1 MCHFFDKAHKKLWM
15 IMRLCFIFV
24 VLLEFASRANVKAQD
39 QVVSLD
45 LKNVHYYELFNEIHK
60 QTGVRFIYN
69 TNQLEKMSLINV
81 HAKKKKVSDLLT
93 EVLAST
99 PFTFLYDQNV
109 VMLVQREE
117 EKKGIRITGIVTDTK
132 KEPLPGVTVIIK
144 GTQLGAATD
153 MEGRYSLTFLEG
165 KENPVLVFTMVGME
179 TVEVKYQGKDTI
191 NVVMKDAVNELEDVV
206 VTGIFT
212 RKKESFTGSVSSY
225 TKNELK
231 KVGTSNVLQSLKTLD
246 PSFAILDDVQFG
258 SDPNRLPNMEIRG
271 KSSMLGMRDELEA
284 DPNQPLFILDGF
296 ESSLEAINDLD
307 ITE

>member
-153 MEGRYSLTFLEG
+153 MEGRYSLTF
-165 KENPVLVFTMVGME
+165 P
-179 TVEVKYQGKDTI
+179 Q
-191 NVVMKDAVNELEDVV
+191 
-206 VTGIFT
+206 
-212 RKKESFTGSVSSY
+212 
-225 TKNELK
+225 
-231 KVGTSNVLQSLKTLD
+231 
-246 PSFAILDDVQFG
+246 
-258 SDPNRLPNMEIRG
+258 
-271 KSSMLGMRDELEA
+271 
-284 DPNQPLFILDGF
+284 
-296 ESSLEAINDLD
+296 
-307 ITE
+307 